1 MTLHPMEDRTVVVT
15 GGNSGIGLE
24 TCVALAAAGARV
36 VMACRNPGKAEAAVA
51 EVRRRSGS
59 ELVGSRTLDL
69 ADLTSVEAC
78 AASLGD
84 LDRIDVLV
92 NNAGLI
98 LDERTETAQGVE
110 ATFGTNHLGHFH
122 LTRLLLPQLH
132 AAPAARVVVVA
143 SAAHLWAA
151 QGLQLAD
158 VNRTTRY
165 RGWMVYGQSK
175 LANILFA
182 RSLARRL
189 EGSRV
194 VAHSLHPGSV
204 TTNFGKEGDL
214 HNGFSQRLM
223 KVSEYLLISPEKGSR
238 TSVHVASSPDAGTT
252 SGDYWVRGR
261 RRTPA
266 PWARDDDAAEA
277 LWTTSERMV
286 AALT

>member
-1 MTLHPMEDRTVVVT
+1 MTLHPMEDRTVVIT

-36 VMACRNPGKAEAAVA
+36 VMACRNPDKAAAAV
-51 EVRRRSGS
+51 EDVRRRAGS
-59 ELVGSRTLDL
+59 ELVESRPLDL
-69 ADLTSVEAC
+69 ADLTSV
-78 AASLGD
+78 AAFADGLRD

-132 AAPAARVVVVA
+132 AAPSARVVVVA
-143 SAAHLWAA
+143 SAAHLWAVR
-151 QGLQLAD
+151 GVGLAD
-158 VNRTTRY
+158 VNRTAAY
-165 RGWMVYGQSK
+165 RGWLVYGQSK

-189 EGSRV
+189 EGSGV

-214 HNGFSQRLM
+214 GNAFSQQMM
-223 KVSEYLLISPEKGSR
+223 KVSEHLLISPEKGAR

-252 SGDYWVRGR
+252 SGDYWTRSR
-261 RRTPA
+261 RRRPA
-266 PWARDDDAAEA
+266 PWGRDDDAAEA
-277 LWTTSERMV
+277 LWTASERMV
-286 AALT
+286 ATLT

>member
-1 MTLHPMEDRTVVVT
+1 MTLHPMDGRTVVVT

-36 VMACRNPGKAEAAVA
+36 VMACRNPDKAATAVTD
-51 EVRRRSGS
+51 VRHRAGS
-59 ELVGSRTLDL
+59 DLVESRPLDL
-69 ADLTSVEAC
+69 ADLTSVSAF
-78 AASLGD
+78 AASLSD

-132 AAPAARVVVVA
+132 AAPDARVVAVA
-143 SAAHLWAA
+143 SDAHLWAVR
-151 QGLQLAD
+151 GMQLSD

-165 RGWMVYGQSK
+165 RGWLVYGQSK

-189 EGSRV
+189 EGSGI

-214 HNGFSQRLM
+214 GNAFSQQLM
-223 KVSEYLLISPEKGSR
+223 KVSEHILISPEKGAR

-252 SGDYWVRGR
+252 SGDYWSRSR
-261 RRTPA
+261 RRRPA
-266 PWARDDDAAEA
+266 PWGRDDAAAEA
-277 LWTTSERMV
+277 LWTASERMV
-286 AALT
+286 AALS